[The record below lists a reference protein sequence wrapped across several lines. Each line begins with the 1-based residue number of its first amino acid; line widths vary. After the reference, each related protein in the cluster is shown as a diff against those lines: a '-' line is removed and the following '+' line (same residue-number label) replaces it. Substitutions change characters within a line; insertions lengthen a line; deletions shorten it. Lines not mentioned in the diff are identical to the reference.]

1 MSVCHSLRG
10 RWVSRLGVVCL
21 AVWIG
26 AAALP
31 AAAVGRSFPGAPH
44 SQHFGYGSSC
54 PAAPT
59 NQYLAGPA
67 GCLSVRFADV
77 DGDGRPDLVLLY
89 TRPNVKHFR
98 YRFTLK
104 VYRASGGTLVA
115 HIPAGD
121 IPATIKRLRDVNDR
135 RGVEVF
141 VHEVHISTAEL
152 MGIYTFDGKQL
163 RRAGA
168 FSYGGYDAGLKFGFT
183 CHRGTPATIVQ
194 DQFSLSSL
202 KVPHIWHRL
211 ARSYRWAGGT
221 LQQGASRITIF
232 KGSSPPRGR
241 VGVHC

>member
-1 MSVCHSLRG
+1 M
-10 RWVSRLGVVCL
+10 
-21 AVWIG
+21 
-26 AAALP
+26 
-31 AAAVGRSFPGAPH
+31 
-44 SQHFGYGSSC
+44 
-54 PAAPT
+54 
-59 NQYLAGPA
+59 
-67 GCLSVRFADV
+67 
-77 DGDGRPDLVLLY
+77 LLY
-89 TRPNVKHFR
+89 TRPNVKHLP

-121 IPATIKRLRDVNDR
+121 IPATIKRLRDVNNR

-152 MGIYTFDGKQL
+152 VGIYTFDGKTL

-202 KVPHIWHRL
+202 KAPHIWHHL
-211 ARSYRWAGGT
+211 ATSYRWAGAT
-221 LQQGASRITIF
+221 LSRGASRTTIF
-232 KGSSPPRGR
+232 ERSSPPRSQ

>member
-1 MSVCHSLRG
+1 LAA
-10 RWVSRLGVVCL
+10 WV
-21 AVWIG
+21 G

-31 AAAVGRSFPGAPH
+31 GAAAARSFPGAPR
-44 SQHFGYGSSC
+44 SQRFHYGSSC

-67 GCLSVRFADV
+67 GCLSVRLVDV

-89 TRPNVKHFR
+89 ARPNVEHFR
-98 YRFTLK
+98 FRFTLK
-104 VYRASGGTLVA
+104 AYRASRGALVA
-115 HIPAGD
+115 HIPVGD
-121 IPATIKRLRDVNDR
+121 IPATIERLRDVNNR

-141 VHEVHISTAEL
+141 LHEVHISTAEL
-152 MGIYTFDGKQL
+152 MGIYTFDGKKL

-202 KVPHIWHRL
+202 KAPHIWHHLGDELPLDGSDAEARRVANHDLQGLL
-211 ARSYRWAGGT
+211 AASQSRWRALLSGG
-221 LQQGASRITIF
+221 
-232 KGSSPPRGR
+232 GS
-241 VGVHC
+241 CW